1 MAGVGQKRRG
11 IRDQPGR
18 EFADHKGQIDRQ
30 ADGVAPVSCVHGAM
44 GVPVAVMV
52 MMTYPV
58 RVVMAVVRMIMV
70 VIMVVVDGG
79 AFGLGCHGSRLY
91 ANSANSEAAT

>member
-1 MAGVGQKRRG
+1 MAGVGQESGG

-52 MMTYPV
+52 MMTSPV
-58 RVVMAVVRMIMV
+58 RVVMTVVRMIMV
-70 VIMVVVDGG
+70 VIMVVVGGG